1 MPLFEY
7 ACQTCGEVVEVL
19 QRHGESAP
27 QSCGEDCVRFDGPM
41 GGGKLLKVM
50 SVPGGYA
57 MGASRA
63 PAPAAPGPCGSC
75 GHPDGPGSCGT

>member
-19 QRHGESAP
+19 QRHGQTAP
-27 QSCGEDCVRFDGPM
+27 TRCGEECVRFDGPM

-50 SVPGGYA
+50 SVPGGYSV
-57 MGASRA
+57 GASRA
-63 PAPAAPGPCGSC
+63 PAPAPAACGAC
-75 GHPDGPGSCGT
+75 GDPRGPGSCDS

>member
-7 ACQTCGEVVEVL
+7 ACQTCGELVEVL
-19 QRHGESAP
+19 QRRGESPP
-27 QSCGEDCVRFDGPM
+27 QKCGQECVRFEGPM

-57 MGASRA
+57 MGASRT
-63 PAPAAPGPCGSC
+63 PAPTPAPCGSC
-75 GHPDGPGSCGT
+75 GSPGGPGSCDN